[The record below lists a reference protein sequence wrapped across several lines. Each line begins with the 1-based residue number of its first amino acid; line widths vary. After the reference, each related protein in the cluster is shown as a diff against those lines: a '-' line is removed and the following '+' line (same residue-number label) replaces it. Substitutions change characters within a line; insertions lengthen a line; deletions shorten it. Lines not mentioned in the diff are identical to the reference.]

1 MKIKLGGVFWI
12 SAIFLALLALAAA
25 VGPYLLPDPNKS
37 LGASF
42 IPAGGAHLL
51 GTDEQGRDILS
62 RLITG
67 ARFSLFIGLST
78 QALALFIGV
87 TIGVIGEMGP
97 KWLAT
102 PLMRFTDAMFAFPD
116 LLLAILIVGIFGAG
130 VLPVIVALAITGW
143 PSIARLVRGQV
154 ATLKERE
161 FVQASLAL
169 GAKKGYVVV
178 KHILPHLMGLLLAV
192 SMVDLAAVILSE
204 STLSFLGIGVQPPD
218 PSWGQMINI
227 ARQSIL
233 SNPVLLVWPCLI
245 LSFTIFALNFVGDGL
260 RTLTDPRSR

>member
-1 MKIKLGGVFWI
+1 MKVKLGVVFWL
-12 SAIFLALLALAAA
+12 SAAFLALLALGALI
-25 VGPYLLPDPNKS
+25 GPYVLPDPNKS

-42 IPAGGAHLL
+42 VPAGQGYLL

-62 RLITG
+62 RLVTG
-67 ARFSLFIGLST
+67 ARFSLLIGLTT
-78 QALALFIGV
+78 QALALLIGV
-87 TIGVIGEMGP
+87 TVGVLGEMGP

-102 PLMRFTDAMFAFPD
+102 PLMRFTDGMFAFPD

-130 VLPVIVALAITGW
+130 VFPVIVALAITGW

-169 GAKKGYVVV
+169 GAKKTYVVV
-178 KHILPHLMGLLLAV
+178 KHILPHLIGLLLAV

-227 ARQSIL
+227 ARQSIF
-233 SNPVLLVWPCLI
+233 SNPVLLVWPCLV
-245 LSFTIFALNFVGDGL
+245 LSMTIFALNFVGDGL